1 MSTET
6 ANPNLAEIDRWPIE
20 RAVGAMLEG
29 QQEAIVA
36 LESQTGVIAR
46 AAEAA
51 AERLAGNGRLAY
63 AGAGTSGRIGVQDGV
78 ELTPTFGWPEQRLAF
93 LLAGGDAAMMRA
105 VEGAE
110 DDADAGQAA
119 VGDAALGPGDVLI
132 GIAASGRTPYTLGAL
147 QEARARGCLTISL
160 ACNADTPLLAA
171 AEHPILLDTGSEAI
185 AGSTR
190 MKAGTAQKA
199 ALNVLSTAIM
209 LRQGFVFRGL
219 MVSMRI
225 SNAKLLTR
233 GIAMVSEIAGVGE
246 AEARAALERAGKDI
260 RTAVL
265 VALGMG
271 LEDARARIAKAPR
284 DFAGL
289 VEGMRG
295 R

>member
-6 ANPNLAEIDRWPIE
+6 ADPSLAEIDRWPTE
-20 RAVGAMLEG
+20 RAVSAMLEG
-29 QQEAIVA
+29 QRDAIAA
-36 LESQTGVIAR
+36 LTSQTGVMAR
-46 AAEAA
+46 AADAA
-51 AERLAGNGRLAY
+51 AERLGIKGRLAY
-63 AGAGTSGRIGVQDGV
+63 AGAGTSGRVGVQDGV

-93 LLAGGDAAMMRA
+93 FLAGGEAAMMRA

-110 DDADAGQAA
+110 DDAEAARTAVRDAS
-119 VGDAALGPGDVLI
+119 LGPSDVLI
-132 GIAASGRTPYTLGAL
+132 GIAASGRTPYTIGAL
-147 QEARARGCLTISL
+147 EEARARGSLTISL
-160 ACNADTPLLAA
+160 ACNPDTPLLSA
-171 AEHPILLDTGSEAI
+171 AEHPILLDTGSEAV

-209 LRQGFVFRGL
+209 LRQGLVYRGL
-219 MVSMRI
+219 MVAMRI
-225 SNAKLLTR
+225 SNAKLLRR

-246 AEARAALERAGKDI
+246 AEAQNALECAGRDI

-265 VALGMG
+265 IALG
-271 LEDARARIAKAPR
+271 LDPQDARSQLAQAPH

-289 VEGMRG
+289 VARLQ